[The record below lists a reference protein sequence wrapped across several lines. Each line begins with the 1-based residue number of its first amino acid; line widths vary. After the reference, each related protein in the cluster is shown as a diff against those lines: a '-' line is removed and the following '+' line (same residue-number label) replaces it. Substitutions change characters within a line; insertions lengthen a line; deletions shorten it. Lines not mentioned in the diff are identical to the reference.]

1 MLNPLCDSR
10 CYSLALL
17 VFQRTLDVVAVRQA
31 LNRTLL
37 YPQAEPIPHL
47 LGWQSKF
54 LLRHSGANRLMDRDS
69 FPLSSCWAALHPGRF
84 CRTTVGGM
92 DGRRWK
98 PMKAKA
104 DRESQHALL
113 QSSPRP
119 PPPRHGHSSP
129 SHSPA
134 IPPTT
139 PPTFYLVIEVWVLKA
154 DDRDENT
161 MARVEGH
168 SVWIINTWKWRN
180 GPVFLML

>member
-1 MLNPLCDSR
+1 MFLLIHIIKQLKGMLNPLCDSR

-113 QSSPRP
+113 QSSPQ
-119 PPPRHGHSSP
+119 PPRP
-129 SHSPA
+129 MAAVLPA
-134 IPPTT
+134 IPQQF
-139 PPTFYLVIEVWVLKA
+139 PPQPHLLSTLL
-154 DDRDENT
+154 
-161 MARVEGH
+161 
-168 SVWIINTWKWRN
+168 
-180 GPVFLML
+180 